1 MAVEVVELKGIK
13 SVKALNI
20 YSQLLLGYKM
30 LPIHIDKTYDE
41 FLEYFSKLDENDK
54 RIIIK
59 QALSAVNMEDTD
71 ITTLT
76 SFAKDENGVLYT
88 KSVIDHLPA
97 NKIVEVAAEV
107 CMALDRLEVFFYKK
121 TK

>member
-1 MAVEVVELKGIK
+1 MAVEVTELKGIR

-30 LPIHIDKTYDE
+30 LPIHFDKTYDE
-41 FLEYFSKLDENDK
+41 FLEWFSKLADGDK
-54 RIIIK
+54 RIIVK
-59 QALSAVNMEDTD
+59 QALSAVSLEDTE
-71 ITTLT
+71 ISALT
-76 SFAKDENGVLYT
+76 SFAKDENNVLYT

-121 TK
+121 AK